1 MYIDLKIII
10 SLEAKKFK
18 LQLNGLRKAI
28 FFLLFM
34 VQERAILRW
43 LPFSQSQSMPLPV
56 QSTLINSFFPANC
69 LKIGHSLQLQYSAA
83 QSKLS
88 ESFCDFRTI
97 RDDYY
102 LLLQVKWPNFVKFLS
117 EGILGNFVKITSKHF
132 FYISRTIKGTLTN
145 CTLLISLIPR
155 LFVDMRYISVG

>member
-10 SLEAKKFK
+10 SLEAKMFK
-18 LQLNGLRKAI
+18 LQLNGLIKAI
-28 FFLLFM
+28 FFLLFTFKFYT

-43 LPFSQSQSMPLPV
+43 LLFSQSQSMPLPV

-117 EGILGNFVKITSKHF
+117 KGILGNFIKKTSKHF
-132 FYISRTIKGTLTN
+132 L
-145 CTLLISLIPR
+145 
-155 LFVDMRYISVG
+155 